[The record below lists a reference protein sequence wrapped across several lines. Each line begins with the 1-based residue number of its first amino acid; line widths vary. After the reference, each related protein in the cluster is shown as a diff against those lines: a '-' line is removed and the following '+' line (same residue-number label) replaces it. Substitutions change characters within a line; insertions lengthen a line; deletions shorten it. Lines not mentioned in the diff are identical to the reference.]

1 MRQNK
6 NLSGLVETL
15 HVCVCVLEMYLY
27 MSVSVCDRG
36 GGSVS
41 VCGIIYSLCT
51 HDGNLCVYMKD
62 CTCTVRVA

>member
-27 MSVSVCDRG
+27 MSVSVCDG
-36 GGSVS
+36 GG
-41 VCGIIYSLCT
+41 VCP
-51 HDGNLCVYMKD
+51 CVGLYTVCVRMTE
-62 CTCTVRVA
+62 TCVFI

>member
-27 MSVSVCDRG
+27 MSVSACDG
-36 GGSVS
+36 GGG
-41 VCGIIYSLCT
+41 VCP
-51 HDGNLCVYMKD
+51 CVGLYTVCVRMTE
-62 CTCTVRVA
+62 TCVFI